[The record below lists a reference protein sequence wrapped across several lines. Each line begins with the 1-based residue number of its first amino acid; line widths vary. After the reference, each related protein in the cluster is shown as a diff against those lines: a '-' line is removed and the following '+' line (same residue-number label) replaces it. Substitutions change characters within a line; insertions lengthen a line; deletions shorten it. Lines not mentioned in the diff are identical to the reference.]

1 MTNSK
6 KLEAL
11 RKEYTAKNEEHARMA
26 GKLDGLREAVK
37 AARDKMNDA
46 AASGSVD
53 DYLKLK
59 AEADRAEAVLFVTE
73 TRLKA
78 PALVSMESAVEAW
91 ADYEKNRGP
100 QMSSVLAKLDQA
112 MKDYVKALD
121 AAVAEQDAALTIRQ
135 ELVNMCGAKVTEFKL
150 SNPIKMGNNDGEYRN
165 AIDFAVNVK
174 HLNDLA
180 AGVFNPA
187 LEARSNY
194 FRVIRQHIAKGQAVL

>member
-26 GKLDGLREAVK
+26 GKIDGLREAVK
-37 AARDKMNDA
+37 AAQDKMNDA

-78 PALVSMESAVEAW
+78 PALVSTEAAREAW
-91 ADYEKNRGP
+91 ADYEKARGP
-100 QMSSVLAKLDQA
+100 QMSAALARLDQVK
-112 MKDYVKALD
+112 KDYVKALD
-121 AAVAEQDAALTIRQ
+121 AAVAEQAAALPIRE
-135 ELVNMCGAKVTEFKL
+135 ELAKMCGAKAEHFKL
-150 SNPIKMGNNDGEYRN
+150 SNPITLGENESEYRTAIEF
-165 AIDFAVNVK
+165 AIDVK
-174 HLNDLA
+174 KLDNAA
-180 AGVFNPA
+180 AGAFNPA
-187 LEARSNY
+187 LAARTNY
-194 FRVIRQHIAKGQAVL
+194 FRVIRALAKG